1 MLRPVMHDSIWAFDA
16 EWVPDPATGRR
27 VLDLPGDMPDEEVV
41 ERMWAQGGATEAEP
55 RPYLKT
61 ILCRVVSIAVVIR
74 HQEEGSPEV
83 HHRLFALPEGTTPL
97 PEDELLRRFLI
108 KLGDGNRN
116 GRKPQLVG
124 FNSRDADLPILAQ
137 RAMVHRLS
145 IPGLGRSGEKWAKD
159 DFFDRYG
166 TQHVDLREA
175 SGAWGK
181 AGSTLHE
188 LATACGIPG
197 KLGTDGKSVIDL
209 WRAGDVAGIVR
220 YNQFDALTTFLVWLR
235 AMTLSGHLS
244 PEQMAAEEASIRSL
258 VEQKALQDPGFSA
271 YLAGWDRLA
280 GKPT

>member
-1 MLRPVMHDSIWAFDA
+1 MLRPPHHLIFAFDA

-27 VLDLPGDMPDEEVV
+27 VLGLPAELSDDEVI
-41 ERMWAQGGATEAEP
+41 ERMWANGGATEAEP

-61 ILCRVVSIAVVIR
+61 ILCRLVSIAAVIR
-74 HQEEGSPEV
+74 TVKSGEV
-83 HHRLFALPEGTTPL
+83 QHRLYALPEGPEAL
-97 PEDELLRRFLI
+97 PEDDLLRRFLLA
-108 KLGDGNRN
+108 LGDK
-116 GRKPQLVG
+116 KPQLVG
-124 FNSRDADLPILAQ
+124 FNSRDSDLPILVQ

-145 IPGLGRSGEKWAKD
+145 IPGLGRSAEKWGPG

-166 TQHVDLREA
+166 NQHIDLRELT
-175 SGAWGK
+175 GAWGK
-181 AGSTLHE
+181 ASSTLHE

-244 PEQMAAEEASIRSL
+244 PEQMEAEEGQIRAL
-258 VEQKALQDPGFSA
+258 VQQKALVDPGFNL
-271 YLAGWDRLA
+271 YLEGWARLS
-280 GKPT
+280 